1 MVIQIDNLNINY
13 KITGDGPE
21 NFVIL
26 QGWGTD
32 CDIYDSVARCVLAS
46 AEGRFRVIQ
55 FDLPGFGGSDEPK
68 EAWGVDEFTDF
79 FIKFMEKLEIKK
91 ATLYGHSFGGRIII
105 KLLNKKPCPIE
116 VTKIILNDAAGI
128 MPKRSPKQLRKIK
141 RYKILKKILMSKP
154 VHALF
159 PDMIDYWASVQGS
172 ADYRAAS
179 PMMKKCLVKAVN
191 EDLTDLLQGIDKDT
205 LLVWGD
211 KDTATPIEDAHTME
225 KLIPNAGLAV
235 IEGVGHY
242 SFIENA
248 PMFNSILSTY
258 LRNS

>member
-55 FDLPGFGGSDEPK
+55 FDLPGFGGSDE
-68 EAWGVDEFTDF
+68 
-79 FIKFMEKLEIKK
+79 LEIKK